1 MTEIINRELQMT
13 DSKKQSL
20 WKWFHPVNWMTGFI
34 AFAISLATYIY
45 TLQPTVGLEDSGE
58 LITGAY
64 KLGVPHPPGY
74 PVWSILAKI
83 LTFIPVGDVA
93 YRVNLLSALCG
104 ALSAGMLALILSK
117 TGDLFFSKDEQELSS
132 HHLLPAFEKF
142 GLTTPRLVNS
152 LCAVAAGVLFAYTP
166 GTWSQST
173 IAEVY
178 ALNCFYMTL
187 IVTLSLVFMFN
198 PNRRFLFYAISFFF
212 AQAITNHQTIAVMI
226 FSLGW
231 LAWCTRKN
239 NEDFIVLFINA
250 IVLLIFTKFIFNR
263 YHMLSFEGG
272 KFLFGFVGPFIMYL
286 VAVYFINKRLF
297 NDTEWVKLAG
307 SFFLGLSVC
316 IYLPIASIT
325 NPQLNWGR
333 PRTVEGFWHSILRG
347 QYEKPHFLNR
357 DGNNIVNSKDFN
369 HFFKQCWLYLKDTW
383 DQYPLVLIFAFL
395 SIVALVVLWKKIKI
409 RNWLLYSI
417 ITFVLCGIG
426 MVFTMNPKL
435 DVTSQYINRV
445 FFIMSHAGLGLLV
458 GYGMLTVVALLFSIS
473 KNRNTMWRNIVIA
486 IGLIFVVFGLFF
498 TAVPVFKDSVNFPH
512 WILSAN
518 SSGPVLLGIIFGLL
532 FVFIGIFILLGI
544 SMPKSSYIA
553 SILIALCILITP
565 FIPATKHWD
574 EMNLRKKYFG
584 YIYGIEMLK
593 NCDPGAIF
601 YGGTDPGRFVPLY
614 MINCDKFRS
623 DVWLITQNG
632 LADAT
637 YMNVLRDRFCKP
649 RQVWGWARGLLKA
662 LDAEREDHKGENTIY
677 IPSRQDFERS
687 FQIYIKNVQERKKR
701 GEHIEE
707 EVTIKDGKISVGG
720 VAGVMRLN
728 GILTK
733 MIWEENKDKHSFYV
747 EESYVIPWMYPYLEP
762 AGMIMKLNA
771 EKVKITP
778 EIVKKDFDYWNN
790 ITNMFANGGVIEF
803 SDLSP
808 SITNDNPEIVKLF
821 CNNKPDGRPG
831 RIIIKPN
838 EFKDDVT
845 AQKSFSKCR
854 SANAGLYEY
863 HRMWTEAENAY
874 KQAIWFYPVSAEAY
888 MRLANMYMKI
898 GQYGKALTAVEEYK
912 RKDPLNMRV
921 DGMLDAI
928 RSQKNMSDRFGKL
941 QKKILTGKDVNVD
954 DYIKYLQILNQ
965 RGQKAEAQRLYDLL
979 LSDNSPV
986 TNGKI
991 YQFLGT
997 IFSQQNDFGRLK
1009 KLFDKMIAANP
1020 DDWNVWLN
1028 YSTYYF
1034 AIGNIDEGFKCI
1046 EKALKINTPQ
1056 VTGRLWQDD
1065 RFKPI
1070 RESADPVMKK
1080 RFMDLTR

>member
-1 MTEIINRELQMT
+1 MTE
-13 DSKKQSL
+13 DKKQSL
-20 WKWFHPVNWMTGFI
+20 WKWFHPVNWITGFI
-34 AFAISLATYIY
+34 AFTISLATYIY

-74 PVWSILAKI
+74 PMWSILSKI
-83 LTFIPVGDVA
+83 LTFIPIGDVA
-93 YRVNLLSALCG
+93 YRVNMLSALCG
-104 ALSAGMLALILSK
+104 ALAAGMLALVLSK
-117 TGDLFFSKDEQELSS
+117 TGDLFFTKQEQELGA
-132 HHLLPAFEKF
+132 HHLLPVFEKF

-152 LCAVAAGVLFAYTP
+152 LCAIAAGVLFAYTP

-198 PNRRFLFYAISFFF
+198 PTQRFLFYIISFFF

-239 NEDFIVLFINA
+239 TEDFIVLFINA
-250 IVLLIFTKFIFNR
+250 IILLVFTKLMFNNF
-263 YHMLSFEGG
+263 HMLSFEGG
-272 KFLFGFVGPFIMYL
+272 KFFFGFVGPFIIYL
-286 VAVYFINKRLF
+286 VVIYFVNKLLF
-297 NDTEWVKLAG
+297 NNTEWAKLAG
-307 SFFLGLSVC
+307 SFFLGLTAC
-316 IYLPIASIT
+316 FYLPIASIT

-347 QYEKPHFLNR
+347 QYEKPRFLDRNM
-357 DGNNIVNSKDFN
+357 DNIVNDKDFSF
-369 HFFKQCWLYLKDTW
+369 FFKQCWLYLKDTW

-395 SIVALVVLWKKIKI
+395 SIIALVVLWKKTKIK
-409 RNWLLYSI
+409 NWLLYSM
-417 ITFVLCGIG
+417 ITFVCCGLG

-435 DVTSQYINRV
+435 DITSQYINRV
-445 FFIMSHAGLGLLV
+445 FFIMSHAGLGLLI
-458 GYGMLTVVALLFSIS
+458 GYGMLTIVALLFSIS
-473 KNRNTMWRNIVIA
+473 QSKEKVWRNIA
-486 IGLIFVVFGLFF
+486 IGIGLFFVAYGLFF
-498 TAVPVFKDSVNFPH
+498 TAVPMLKNSMNFPQ
-512 WILSAN
+512 WILLAN
-518 SSGPVLLGIIFGLL
+518 SSGSVFLGVIFGSL
-532 FVFIGIFILLGI
+532 FTLIGLFILFGI
-544 SMPKSSYIA
+544 LSPKSSYVA

-601 YGGTDPGRFVPLY
+601 FGGTDPGRFVPLY

-649 RQVWGWARGLLKA
+649 KEVWGWVRTLLKA
-662 LDAEREDHKGENTIY
+662 LDAKREDHKGENTIY
-677 IPSRQDFERS
+677 IPSQQDFERS
-687 FQIYIKNVQERKKR
+687 FQIYIENVKARKAR
-701 GEHIEE
+701 GENIEE
-707 EVTIKDGKISVGG
+707 EVTIKNGKISVGG

-733 MIWEENKDKHSFYV
+733 MIWEENKAKHTFYV

-771 EKVKITP
+771 EKVKMTP

-790 ITNMFANGGVIEF
+790 ITNMFENGGVIEF
-803 SDLSP
+803 KDLEP

-821 CNNKPDGRPG
+821 CNNKPDGRQG

-854 SANAGLYEY
+854 SAIAGLYEY
-863 HRMWTEAENAY
+863 HQMWKDAENAY
-874 KQAIWFYPVSAEAY
+874 KQAIWLYPVSAEAY

-898 GQYGKALTAVEEYK
+898 GQYGKALALVEEYK
-912 RKDPLNMRV
+912 RKDPLNTRV
-921 DGMLDAI
+921 DGMLGAI
-928 RSQKNMSDRFGKL
+928 RAQKNLSDQFGSL
-941 QKKILTGKDVNVD
+941 QKKILTGKNVTPEE
-954 DYIKYLQILNQ
+954 YIKYLQILEQ
-965 RGQKAEAQRLYDLL
+965 RGQKAEAQRMYDLL
-979 LSDNSPV
+979 LSDNSPT
-986 TNGKI
+986 TNNEI
-991 YQFLGT
+991 YQFLGSV
-997 IFSQQNDFGRLK
+997 FSRNNDLGRLK
-1009 KLFDKMIAANP
+1009 KLFNKMLAANP
-1020 DDWNVWLN
+1020 NDWNAWLN

-1046 EKALKINTPQ
+1046 EKALNINKSQ
-1056 VTGRLWQDD
+1056 VTGRLWQDP
-1065 RFKPI
+1065 RFKPL
-1070 RESADPVMKK
+1070 RESKNPKLKK
-1080 RFMDLTR
+1080 KFIDLTR

>member
-1 MTEIINRELQMT
+1 MAKINNREFQMT
-13 DSKKQSL
+13 NQKEQSL
-20 WKWFHPVNWMTGFI
+20 WKWFHPVNWVTGFI
-34 AFAISLATYIY
+34 AFTISLATYIY

-74 PVWSILAKI
+74 PMWSILAKL
-83 LTFIPVGDVA
+83 LTFIPIGDVA
-93 YRVNLLSALCG
+93 YRVNMLSALCG
-104 ALSAGMLALILSK
+104 ALAAGMLALVLSK
-117 TGDLFFSKDEQELSS
+117 TGDLFFSDQEEELSV
-132 HHLLPAFEKF
+132 HHLLPVFEKF

-152 LCAVAAGVLFAYTP
+152 LCAIAAGVLFAYTP

-178 ALNCFYMTL
+178 ALNCFYMAL

-198 PNRRFLFYAISFFF
+198 PHKKFLFYLISFFF
-212 AQAITNHQTIAVMI
+212 AQAITNHQTIVVMI
-226 FSLGW
+226 GSLGW

-239 NEDFIVLFINA
+239 NEDFIVLSINA
-250 IVLLIFTKFIFNR
+250 VILLIFTKLMFSYF
-263 YHMLSFEGG
+263 HMLSFEDG
-272 KFLFGFVGPFIMYL
+272 KFFFGFVGPFIAYL
-286 VAVYFINKRLF
+286 VAVYFINKILF
-297 NDTEWVKLAG
+297 NNTEWFKIVG
-307 SFFLGLSVC
+307 SFFMGLT
-316 IYLPIASIT
+316 IYFYLPIASIT

-347 QYEKPHFLNR
+347 QYEKPKFERHLNYFMQQ
-357 DGNNIVNSKDFN
+357 V
-369 HFFKQCWLYLKDTW
+369 WLYLKDTW

-395 SIVALVVLWKKIKI
+395 SIVALIVLWKKIKI
-409 RNWLLYSI
+409 RNWLLYSF
-417 ITFVLCGIG
+417 ITFLFCGFG
-426 MVFTMNPKL
+426 MVFLMNPKL

-445 FFIMSHAGLGLLV
+445 FFIMSHAGLGLLI

-473 KNRNTMWRNIVIA
+473 KKNSEWHKIA
-486 IGLIFVVFGLFF
+486 LLIGLLFTGYGLFF
-498 TAVPVFKDSVNFPH
+498 MATPMFKNSVGFPQL
-512 WILSAN
+512 ILLAN
-518 SSGPVLLGIIFGLL
+518 SSGSVLLGVIFGLIFTL
-532 FVFIGIFILLGI
+532 IGLFILFGVLK
-544 SMPKSSYIA
+544 PKTSYVA

-601 YGGTDPGRFVPLY
+601 FGGTDPGRFVPLY

-649 RQVWGWARGLLKA
+649 REVWGWARVLLKA
-662 LDAEREDHKGENTIY
+662 LDAKREDHKGKNTIY
-677 IPSRQDFERS
+677 IPSQQDFERS
-687 FQIYIKNVQERKKR
+687 FQIYIENVKARKAR
-701 GEHIEE
+701 GENIEE
-707 EVTIKDGKISVGG
+707 EVTIKNGKISVGG

-733 MIWEENKDKHSFYV
+733 MIWKENKAKHTFYV

-771 EKVKITP
+771 EKVKMTP

-790 ITNMFANGGVIEF
+790 ITNMFENGGVIEF
-803 SDLSP
+803 KDLEP

-854 SANAGLYEY
+854 SAIAGLYEY
-863 HRMWTEAENAY
+863 HGMWKEAENAY
-874 KQAIWFYPVSAEAY
+874 KQAIWLYPVSAEAY

-898 GQYGKALTAVEEYK
+898 GQYDKALKAVEDYK
-912 RKDPLNMRV
+912 RKDPLNTRV
-921 DGMLDAI
+921 DGMLGAI
-928 RSQKNMSDRFGKL
+928 RAQKNMADQFGSL
-941 QKKILTGKDVNVD
+941 QKKILTGKNVSTE

-965 RGQKAEAQRLYDLL
+965 RGQKAEAQRTYDLL
-979 LSDNSPV
+979 LSDKSPV
-986 TNGKI
+986 TNQMI
-991 YQFLGT
+991 YQYLGSV
-997 IFSQQNDFGRLK
+997 FSKQNDLGRLK
-1009 KLFDKMIAANP
+1009 KLFDKMLAANP
-1020 DDWNVWLN
+1020 KDWNAWLN

-1034 AIGNIDEGFKCI
+1034 AIGNVDEGFKCI
-1046 EKALKINTPQ
+1046 EEALKINKQQ
-1056 VTGRLWQDD
+1056 VTGRLWQDP
-1065 RFKPI
+1065 RFKPL
-1070 RESADPVMKK
+1070 RESKNASIKK
-1080 RFMDLTR
+1080 RFLDLTK